1 MMPKE
6 ESHCIPCPLCWPLLD
21 RDYEEPHP
29 HRSFEPRVMASP
41 IDLTHN
47 QQTPV
52 LWVASGADTCELAV
66 GTDGAESTR
75 EPQG

>member
-1 MMPKE
+1 
-6 ESHCIPCPLCWPLLD
+6 
-21 RDYEEPHP
+21 
-29 HRSFEPRVMASP
+29 MASP
-41 IDLTHN
+41 IDLIHN